1 MSLLYIDPLFTGSW
15 ALSISPKRVGMVG
28 IPLRGGF
35 FPRSGSGEMGP
46 LPGQHKKESF
56 TYPAQTDVFHAMFWV
71 WCGLLLLIGAS
82 SVRVSWS
89 DPPSVQPVTACSSV
103 RRVCF
108 RPWPSVRQILRPRA
122 FTVNNSWIFDAFAA
136 CVGACRVSGVNAHD
150 GLNFPSPLLPL
161 TLILT
166 IGSTYRAW
174 TLHRP
179 PAIPTTKTG

>member
-15 ALSISPKRVGMVG
+15 VLSISPKRVGMGG
-28 IPLRGGF
+28 IPT
-35 FPRSGSGEMGP
+35 P
-46 LPGQHKKESF
+46 SF

-82 SVRVSWS
+82 SVRVNWS
-89 DPPSVQPVTACSSV
+89 DPPSVQPVAACSSI

-108 RPWPSVRQILRPRA
+108 RPWPSVRQIPRPIA
-122 FTVNNSWIFDAFAA
+122 VTVNKSWIFDAFAA

-179 PAIPTTKTG
+179 PAIPMTKTG